1 MMKNGMPR
9 ASSVSDFTEKDRY
22 DKDVAADNTSP
33 FM

>member
-9 ASSVSDFTEKDRY
+9 ASSPSYFTEKDRY
-22 DKDVAADNTSP
+22 DKDVAADNTNP